1 MSGYSF
7 NNDLNNKNNS
17 ELEKTARFVS
27 TFEWALALSG
37 WLWPRYADVR
47 GWVTLGYVW
56 SEVGGVGGCTVRRR
70 HATRPERHTANKSQT
85 ICYVAF
91 KQYFIYYETQ
101 KERKSPRDSI
111 IYLGCPRSPV
121 SFVLFQESS
130 KLAR

>member
-1 MSGYSF
+1 MT
-7 NNDLNNKNNS
+7 KTTTNS
-17 ELEKTARFVS
+17 KKLHALFQPY
-27 TFEWALALSG
+27 EWALALNR
-37 WLWPRYADVR
+37 WPCPRYADVR